1 MEMNWKLTADE
12 LAAADEMGED
22 KRVEVMLL
30 RLEEAI
36 AAGQFDKAAVLA
48 KELAAIKRTPSPSS
62 PASPVP
68 SQTAEVVPVVVVPK
82 PVAAPRSVVPV
93 VVAVQQQSEPV
104 KSSPVSARKPK
115 DNPAV
120 TTAPL
125 PAKRLSHLAS
135 PSPLPRKSIRPEE
148 KAEETTTPKEE
159 ETTPVV
165 NESPVVQAPI
175 HPPIQPPV
183 EPLIQPE
190 EPTEVVLAQPGIVA
204 QPQAV
209 ASVQQQPNISA
220 VSTPEVSVRT
230 KRRTSVKVT
239 SSGQQTTLTFQKKSS
254 ANSDENIQKNPQ
266 RRTRSCI
273 VDDTFRYSL
282 SPPPFINL
290 TAKI

>member
-1 MEMNWKLTADE
+1 MNWKLTADE

-22 KRVEVMLL
+22 KRVEVMLV

-68 SQTAEVVPVVVVPK
+68 SQTEVVPVVVVPK

-93 VVAVQQQSEPV
+93 VVAVQQSEPI
-104 KSSPVSARKPK
+104 KSSPISARKPK

-120 TTAPL
+120 STAPL

-148 KAEETTTPKEE
+148 KAEETTKPKEE
-159 ETTPVV
+159 ETAPVAI
-165 NESPVVQAPI
+165 EPPVVQAPI
-175 HPPIQPPV
+175 QPLIHPPIQP
-183 EPLIQPE
+183 E
-190 EPTEVVLAQPGIVA
+190 EPVVEVVPAQPGIVA
-204 QPQAV
+204 IGAV
-209 ASVQQQPNISA
+209 ASVQQQPNIVA

-254 ANSDENIQKNPQ
+254 ANSDENKNPQ

-273 VDDTFRYSL
+273 VDDTFRYCL
-282 SPPPFINL
+282 SSS
-290 TAKI
+290 T

>member
-1 MEMNWKLTADE
+1 MELIADD
-12 LAAADEMGED
+12 LAADEMGED

-68 SQTAEVVPVVVVPK
+68 SQTEVVPVVVVPK

-93 VVAVQQQSEPV
+93 VFAVQQQSEPI
-104 KSSPVSARKPK
+104 KSSPVLARKPK

-120 TTAPL
+120 STAPL
-125 PAKRLSHLAS
+125 PAKRFSHLAS

-148 KAEETTTPKEE
+148 KVEETTKPKEE

-165 NESPVVQAPI
+165 IEPPVVQSPI

-190 EPTEVVLAQPGIVA
+190 EPVEVVPAQPGVSAIS
-204 QPQAV
+204 AV
-209 ASVQQQPNISA
+209 ASVQQQPNIVA

-282 SPPPFINL
+282 SSS
-290 TAKI
+290 TS

>member
-1 MEMNWKLTADE
+1 
-12 LAAADEMGED
+12 
-22 KRVEVMLL
+22 
-30 RLEEAI
+30 
-36 AAGQFDKAAVLA
+36 
-48 KELAAIKRTPSPSS
+48 
-62 PASPVP
+62 VP
-68 SQTAEVVPVVVVPK
+68 SQTEVVPVVVVPK

-93 VVAVQQQSEPV
+93 VVAVQQSEPI
-104 KSSPVSARKPK
+104 KSSPISARKPK

-120 TTAPL
+120 STAPL

-148 KAEETTTPKEE
+148 KAEETTKPKEE
-159 ETTPVV
+159 ETAPVV
-165 NESPVVQAPI
+165 IEPPVVRS
-175 HPPIQPPV
+175 PIQPSIQSPV

-190 EPTEVVLAQPGIVA
+190 EPVEDVPAQPGIVA
-204 QPQAV
+204 IKAV
-209 ASVQQQPNISA
+209 ASVQQQPNIVA

-282 SPPPFINL
+282 SSSFH
-290 TAKI
+290 

>member
-1 MEMNWKLTADE
+1 LEMELIADE
-12 LAAADEMGED
+12 LAADEMGED

-93 VVAVQQQSEPV
+93 VVAVQQSEPI
-104 KSSPVSARKPK
+104 KSSPISARKPK

-120 TTAPL
+120 STAPL

-254 ANSDENIQKNPQ
+254 ANSDENKNPQ

>member
-1 MEMNWKLTADE
+1 MELTADE
-12 LAAADEMGED
+12 LAADEMGED
-22 KRVEVMLL
+22 KRVEVMLV

-68 SQTAEVVPVVVVPK
+68 SQTEVVPVVVVPK

-104 KSSPVSARKPK
+104 KSSPVSTRKPK

-120 TTAPL
+120 STAPL

-148 KAEETTTPKEE
+148 KVEEATKPKEE
-159 ETTPVV
+159 ETAPVV
-165 NESPVVQAPI
+165 MEPPVVHPPI
-175 HPPIQPPV
+175 HPPIQPEEPV
-183 EPLIQPE
+183 E
-190 EPTEVVLAQPGIVA
+190 VVPAQPRIVA
-204 QPQAV
+204 ISAV
-209 ASVQQQPNISA
+209 ASVQQQPNIVA

-239 SSGQQTTLTFQKKSS
+239 SSGQKTTLTFHKKSS
-254 ANSDENIQKNPQ
+254 TNSDENIQKNPQ

-282 SPPPFINL
+282 SSSFH
-290 TAKI
+290 

>member
-1 MEMNWKLTADE
+1 MEMNWKLIADE
-12 LAAADEMGED
+12 LAADEMGED

-68 SQTAEVVPVVVVPK
+68 SQTEVVPVVVVPK

-93 VVAVQQQSEPV
+93 VFAVQQQSEPI
-104 KSSPVSARKPK
+104 KSSPVLARKPK

-120 TTAPL
+120 STAPL
-125 PAKRLSHLAS
+125 PAKRFSHLAS

-148 KAEETTTPKEE
+148 KAEETTKPKEE
-159 ETTPVV
+159 ETAPVV
-165 NESPVVQAPI
+165 IESPVVQPLI
-175 HPPIQPPV
+175 QSPIQP
-183 EPLIQPE
+183 E
-190 EPTEVVLAQPGIVA
+190 TEVVA

-209 ASVQQQPNISA
+209 PSVQQQPNIVA

-273 VDDTFRYSL
+273 VDDTFRYCL
-282 SPPPFINL
+282 SSSFTLNL